1 MLLYVFRSTLL
12 LITIGLFASCSREVD
27 PALAGATLRFSVPSN
42 SHSQKV
48 GAQSVST
55 LFDQNK
61 ACFAI
66 GLSGPGIP
74 TNNSDTQCSRHT
86 GRLSGMV
93 RPANTGAGSQNT
105 IEFQNISFGS
115 NREVVV
121 YAYDIPPGMG
131 ACPVLSADSFGSIP
145 RDKIYIV
152 GKSGKFA
159 IDRAEV
165 VVDISIALP
174 TSDYP
179 ISSEWALPND
189 CPKYQALGAAPE
201 SPVGF
206 RAVTQTG
213 GPFVLHSQTK
223 SIATKKLTGGSFK
236 IHLKGR

>member
-1 MLLYVFRSTLL
+1 MLLYVFRGTLL
-12 LITIGLFASCSREVD
+12 LFTIGLLASCSREVD
-27 PALAGATLRFSVPSN
+27 PAIVGATLRFSIPSN

-55 LFDQNK
+55 LFDQSK

-66 GLSGPGIP
+66 GLSGPGIS
-74 TNNSDTQCSRHT
+74 TNNSDSQCSRVT
-86 GRLSGMV
+86 GKLSGMV
-93 RPANTGAGSQNT
+93 RPANTGSGSQNT

-121 YAYDIPPGMG
+121 YAYDIPAGMG
-131 ACPVLSADSFGSIP
+131 ACPNLAADSFGSIP

-165 VVDISIALP
+165 VVDVSIALP
-174 TSDYP
+174 TTDNP
-179 ISSEWALPND
+179 ISSEWALPSD
-189 CPKYQALGAAPE
+189 CPKFQAQGAAPE
-201 SPVGF
+201 SQVGL
-206 RAVTQTG
+206 RAVTQMG
-213 GPFVLHSQTK
+213 GPFILHSQTK
-223 SIATKKLTGGSFK
+223 SIATKKLTGGSFQ